1 MNRIPADEIV
11 AVYLAQASAAADR
24 LLPAQREHFLD
35 RLHDEVR
42 ERVGPRPRRDVE
54 AVSAALAELGEP
66 ADLVEREW
74 LGRWTEAKIR
84 DGRRLYQARPWPGP
98 AERAALLGPAGSRA
112 DVRPSP
118 YLDPDPRSGPDRDLG
133 SDVDLDSERDLVGA
147 PHGHGDLD
155 AGVENADLD
164 LEADVDPD
172 SDLDLDPA
180 LAPAGPTNGLD
191 AAVGRQRDWDA
202 ATEVYGQPLFRDT
215 RPEPIEDGEALPRPS
230 LQASLRTVRWELGA
244 LAMFVVGPQL
254 IGLLALLLGAAMVAR
269 STYWDVRDKV
279 RALLG
284 IPVLG
289 ALFILV
295 RAWAESTQLNE
306 LESSSTRLRAAGES
320 LLDSLGVAV
329 PVLGLLIAAWL
340 GWLVARDG
348 RWTETA
354 GRARRSGR

>member
-66 ADLVEREW
+66 ADLVERER
-74 LGRWTEAKIR
+74 LSRWSEAKIR

-98 AERAALLGPAGSRA
+98 AERAALLGPGGSRA
-112 DVRPSP
+112 DVMPGSYPVPDAGSDSDRHPGS
-118 YLDPDPRSGPDRDLG
+118 DGDPRLRE
-133 SDVDLDSERDLVGA
+133 DLDLR
-147 PHGHGDLD
+147 GDLD
-155 AGVENADLD
+155 ADLLGD
-164 LEADVDPD
+164 FDPD
-172 SDLDLDPA
+172 SDLDSDLDLGDV
-180 LAPAGPTNGLD
+180 LAPGAPRNGLD

-202 ATEVYGQPLFRDT
+202 PTEVYGHPLFRDT
-215 RPEPIEDGEALPRPS
+215 PPEPIEDGEALPRPS
-230 LQASLRTVRWELGA
+230 LRASLRTLRWELGA

-254 IGLLALLLGAAMVAR
+254 IGLLALLIGAAMVAR
-269 STYWDVRDKV
+269 SAYWDVRDKV

-284 IPVLG
+284 IPSAG
-289 ALFILV
+289 ALFVLV

-320 LLDSLGVAV
+320 LLDSIGVAV

-348 RWTETA
+348 RRHETA